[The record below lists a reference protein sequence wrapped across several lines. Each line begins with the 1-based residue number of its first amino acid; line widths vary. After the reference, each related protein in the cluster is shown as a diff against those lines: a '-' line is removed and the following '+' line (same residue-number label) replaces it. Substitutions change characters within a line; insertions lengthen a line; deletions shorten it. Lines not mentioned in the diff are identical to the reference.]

1 MKKTVA
7 FRQEKKNKSMF
18 IITFLVMLAL
28 AAVVFIGGRPKVE
41 EKERLEAEIATLQ
54 TQLAEEEER
63 TQKLQEYEVYTQTKK
78 YAEEVA
84 KEVLGY
90 VYDGEIIFRLEE

>member
-7 FRQEKKNKSMF
+7 FRKEKKNKSMF

-63 TQKLQEYEVYTQTKK
+63 TQSFNNTAQQRTVGKAGKK
-78 YAEEVA
+78 
-84 KEVLGY
+84 G
-90 VYDGEIIFRLEE
+90 